1 MHNAN
6 NDVQHACRPHGLIW
20 LGVAFAVTLAV
31 GAGCTGPAAPTASDT
46 SLSPSTTPPQGSLT
60 AGQRVAALDFTVPSV
75 PSEPPRP
82 AGAIQIA
89 KPGDAPATATAQLA
103 TSASGAVTTFLDA
116 LIARHYANAFAQL
129 SPLEQARVSSPQ
141 RLAAETAP
149 FGLTAF
155 TISAS
160 TPGSVTTEFVQTS
173 RVSDIDGVIAPAATV
188 VFPIATENGV
198 FTVGWSRRTVV
209 SHHPERSATSDSEVS
224 AAVLE
229 WADAAQRCSASP
241 LQYSA
246 GLIGVTGLADRL
258 CKSTGTPVVEAI
270 GDLDALDEPQP
281 VIDGFG
287 SSAMSWARVVRLKE
301 PVDMNVVVAPDAGH
315 WTVIAIARPSLASLA
330 APPSVLPT
338 SAPS

>member
-1 MHNAN
+1 MHKPT
-6 NDVQHACRPHGLIW
+6 NDVHPAGRQYGLAR
-20 LGVAFAVTLAV
+20 LSVVLAVTVAV
-31 GAGCTGPAAPTASDT
+31 GVGCTRSAAPSASNT
-46 SLSPSTTPPQGSLT
+46 SVVPSTTPPQGSLT

-75 PSEPPRP
+75 PPQP

-116 LIARHYANAFAQL
+116 LIARDYANAFAQL

-149 FGLTAF
+149 FGLIAF

-160 TPGSVTTEFVQTS
+160 TPGSVTTEFVQTA

-258 CKSTGTPVVEAI
+258 CKSTGTPVVEAV

-287 SSAMSWARVVRLKE
+287 SSAMTWARVVRLKE

-330 APPSVLPT
+330 APPSVLPI